1 MNFGVETLKNIQLQD
16 QEGFN
21 YREDQTKTRQNK
33 KQNRKS
39 KSCLLAGPVG
49 NKSNSETN

>member
-1 MNFGVETLKNIQLQD
+1 MNLGVETLRNIQLQN

-21 YREDQTKTRQNK
+21 YWEDQTKTKQNK
-33 KQNRKS
+33 KQNRKT

-49 NKSNSETN
+49 NKSNSKTN